1 MKRFFFDTNIL
12 IYSVDKADTDKQ
24 NTALKLIEE
33 HLLNR
38 TGVLSTQVLQEF
50 FVASTRKLDIDPMD
64 AKQLI
69 QDFQSFDVV
78 QVTPSL
84 INTAIDRSVIS
95 KLSFWDSLIVECAL
109 IAKCSTLFSEDMNNQ
124 QSIDGCQI
132 QNPFDNYETTN

>member
-12 IYSVDKADTDKQ
+12 IYSVDKADSNKRDTV
-24 NTALKLIEE
+24 LELIQE

-50 FVASTRKLDIDPMD
+50 FVASTRKLGIDPID

-78 QVTPSL
+78 QITPSL
-84 INTAIDRSVIS
+84 INSAIDRSVIS
-95 KLSFWDSLIVECAL
+95 QLSFWDSLIVESAL
-109 IAKCSTLFSEDMNNQ
+109 IAKCSTLFSEDMQNK
-124 QSIDGCQI
+124 QSISGCSI
-132 QNPFDNYETTN
+132 QNPFVT

>member
-12 IYSVDKADTDKQ
+12 IYSVDKADSNKRD
-24 NTALKLIEE
+24 TALELIQE

-50 FVASTRKLDIDPMD
+50 FVASTRKLGIDPID

-78 QVTPSL
+78 QITPSL
-84 INTAIDRSVIS
+84 INSAIDRSVIS
-95 KLSFWDSLIVECAL
+95 QLSFWDSLIVESAL
-109 IAKCSTLFSEDMNNQ
+109 IGKCSTLFSEDMQNK
-124 QSIDGCQI
+124 QSISGCSI
-132 QNPFDNYETTN
+132 QNPFVT